1 MRARRCVAAS
11 SASPQTCEMAA
22 PEVPINPRTGEP
34 MTAESLNQGSE
45 GRLPG
50 LIGLTI
56 TDVDPAGRTVSARLP
71 IRGEL
76 LAPNGYL
83 HAASVIALADTICGY
98 ASLAFRAEGATGFT
112 TIEVKSNFVGTA
124 REGAIRSTARLLHGG
139 RSTQVWE
146 ATVEN
151 EADGAPI
158 AFFRCTQMMLYPR
171 G

>member
-1 MRARRCVAAS
+1 M
-11 SASPQTCEMAA
+11 TA
-22 PEVPINPRTGEP
+22 PIAPINPRTGQP
-34 MTAESLNQGSE
+34 ITVESLNAISL

-50 LIGLTI
+50 LVGLAVTEI
-56 TDVDPAGRTVSARLP
+56 DLEAKTVSARLP
-71 IRGEL
+71 ILDEL

-112 TIEVKSNFVGTA
+112 TIEIKSNFVGTA
-124 REGAIRSTARLLHGG
+124 REGVIRSTARLLHGG

-151 EADGAPI
+151 ESDGAPI

-171 G
+171 E

>member
-1 MRARRCVAAS
+1 
-11 SASPQTCEMAA
+11 MAA
-22 PEVPINPRTGEP
+22 PATVPINPRTGEP
-34 MTAESLNQGSE
+34 ITVESLNQVSA

-56 TDVDPAGRTVSARLP
+56 TGFDVEERTVSARLP
-71 IRGEL
+71 IRDEL

-98 ASLAFRAEGATGFT
+98 AALAFRADGASGFT

-124 REGAIRSTARLLHGG
+124 RDGAIQSTARLLHGG

-151 EADGAPI
+151 ETDRSPI

-171 G
+171 A